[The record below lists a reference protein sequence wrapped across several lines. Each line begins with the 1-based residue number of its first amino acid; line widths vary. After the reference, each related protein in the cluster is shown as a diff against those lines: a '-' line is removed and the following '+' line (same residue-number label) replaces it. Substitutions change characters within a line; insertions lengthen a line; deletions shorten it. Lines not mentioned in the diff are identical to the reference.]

1 MNIELVRVTKEE
13 YPKLENIFQLY
24 LHELSAYFKADFNN
38 ETCKYEYDLIKY
50 LDNDNNISYFIKED
64 NNICGFL
71 LIDIIENNTYEISE
85 TFIINNYK
93 KRHLGTKAVTRIF
106 NMYKGD
112 WIIKTVPNSPVAEP
126 FWTKVIEKYTN
137 NNYKKIYTGKYN
149 RAELYFNNLDIK
161 DNS

>member
-1 MNIELVRVTKEE
+1 MEIV
-13 YPKLENIFQLY
+13 
-24 LHELSAYFKADFNN
+24 
-38 ETCKYEYDLIKY
+38 
-50 LDNDNNISYFIKED
+50 
-64 NNICGFL
+64 
-71 LIDIIENNTYEISE
+71 IDILENNTYEISE

-106 NMYKGD
+106 DMYKGD